1 VASPQTEDGYTRI
14 ANELLDALRL
24 ARLTATEFAVVLLVI
39 RESYGW
45 NRKATLPMGLKMISK
60 KTGISRSSVQHSTES
75 LLQKRLLKRA
85 VADAGSIWMINKNW
99 SEWGDGLTVPP
110 GTAGQSPKGTAP
122 QSPGGRP
129 DSPLLR
135 TYKVLKTYL
144 KTRKTD
150 GFASRRKDG
159 RTKCAKTDCGIY
171 AERGH
176 TLCQFHETTAAAA

>member
-1 VASPQTEDGYTRI
+1 MASPQTEDGYTRI

-75 LLQKRLLKRA
+75 LLEKRLLKRA
-85 VADAGSIWMINKNW
+85 VADTGSIWMINKNW
-99 SEWGDGLTVPP
+99 SEWGDGPTVPP

-150 GFASRRKDG
+150 GFSAGKKSQRP
-159 RTKCAKTDCGIY
+159 KCTQSGCNIY
-171 AERGH
+171 PEKGH
-176 TLCQFHETTAAAA
+176 SLCVIHEGLEAVA